1 MMQDNPVEMYVDS
14 INSIFTDI
22 SNTYNNSIEEIKEV
36 EQSLTD
42 LLHEIELSS
51 DKDMYQGYLLY
62 KEIKALRIRRRQA
75 KERVELLKGMYDFV
89 NGNQVAQI
97 KNTLGQLK
105 GNSKKTLSHQ
115 NNRVYSARQHD
126 DLTIENKHTD
136 FEDLMKKFNET
147 KRLFNFYPA
156 LCIIE
161 GILSIGSTIF
171 AITTH
176 NIIAYYII
184 DTLIFSIV
192 TRNICCGGIKLRAMR
207 YNTEEQREQ
216 YDNNNNSANAIGTI
230 VGSCL
235 AMILD
240 LDFEVMLII
249 ATIGNTVDNIFYI
262 CIYYNE
268 RKKISESKIN
278 KSRVS

>member
-1 MMQDNPVEMYVDS
+1 MWLRNPRGQDGVLVVRQVKFDGMILATLICTTFYSTSYPFIHKQIMYYASDNLIALNQIINCVS
-14 INSIFTDI
+14 IVLF
-22 SNTYNNSIEEIKEV
+22 
-36 EQSLTD
+36 
-42 LLHEIELSS
+42 
-51 DKDMYQGYLLY
+51 G
-62 KEIKALRIRRRQA
+62 
-75 KERVELLKGMYDFV
+75 FV
-89 NGNQVAQI
+89 W
-97 KNTLGQLK
+97 
-105 GNSKKTLSHQ
+105 
-115 NNRVYSARQHD
+115 
-126 DLTIENKHTD
+126 NK
-136 FEDLMKKFNET
+136 T

-176 NIIAYYII
+176 NIVAYYVI

-207 YNTEEQREQ
+207 YNTEEQRER

-240 LDFEVMLII
+240 LNFEAMLIV

-262 CIYYNE
+262 CIYFKE
-268 RKKISESKIN
+268 RKRISESKIN

>member
-1 MMQDNPVEMYVDS
+1 MWLRNP
-14 INSIFTDI
+14 
-22 SNTYNNSIEEIKEV
+22 
-36 EQSLTD
+36 
-42 LLHEIELSS
+42 
-51 DKDMYQGYLLY
+51 
-62 KEIKALRIRRRQA
+62 RRQDGVLVV
-75 KERVELLKGMYDFV
+75 R
-89 NGNQVAQI
+89 QI
-97 KNTLGQLK
+97 KFDGMILATLIC
-105 GNSKKTLSHQ
+105 TTF
-115 NNRVYSARQHD
+115 YSTSYPFIHKQIMYYASD
-126 DLTIENKHTD
+126 DLIALSQIINCVSIVLFGFVWNK
-136 FEDLMKKFNET
+136 T

-176 NIIAYYII
+176 NIVAYYII

-207 YNTEEQREQ
+207 YNTEEQRER

-240 LDFEVMLII
+240 LNFEAMLIV

-262 CIYYNE
+262 CIYFKE

>member
-1 MMQDNPVEMYVDS
+1 MLDMRQVKFDGMILATLICTTFYSTSYPFIHKQIMYYASDNLIALNQIINCVS
-14 INSIFTDI
+14 IVLFGFIW
-22 SNTYNNSIEEIKEV
+22 
-36 EQSLTD
+36 
-42 LLHEIELSS
+42 
-51 DKDMYQGYLLY
+51 
-62 KEIKALRIRRRQA
+62 
-75 KERVELLKGMYDFV
+75 
-89 NGNQVAQI
+89 
-97 KNTLGQLK
+97 
-105 GNSKKTLSHQ
+105 
-115 NNRVYSARQHD
+115 
-126 DLTIENKHTD
+126 NK
-136 FEDLMKKFNET
+136 T

-176 NIIAYYII
+176 NIVAYYII

-207 YNTEEQREQ
+207 YNTEEQRER

-230 VGSCL
+230 LGSCL

-240 LDFEVMLII
+240 LNFEVMLAI

-268 RKKISESKIN
+268 RNKISESKIN

>member
-1 MMQDNPVEMYVDS
+1 MLVVRQVKFDGMILATLICTTFYSTSYPFIHKQIMYYASDNLIALNQIINCVS
-14 INSIFTDI
+14 IVLFGFIW
-22 SNTYNNSIEEIKEV
+22 
-36 EQSLTD
+36 
-42 LLHEIELSS
+42 
-51 DKDMYQGYLLY
+51 
-62 KEIKALRIRRRQA
+62 
-75 KERVELLKGMYDFV
+75 
-89 NGNQVAQI
+89 
-97 KNTLGQLK
+97 
-105 GNSKKTLSHQ
+105 
-115 NNRVYSARQHD
+115 
-126 DLTIENKHTD
+126 NK
-136 FEDLMKKFNET
+136 T

-176 NIIAYYII
+176 NIVAYYVI

-207 YNTEEQREQ
+207 YNTEEQRER

-240 LDFEVMLII
+240 LNFETMLIV

-262 CIYYNE
+262 CIYFKE

>member
-1 MMQDNPVEMYVDS
+1 MRKIKLDGMILATLICTTFYATSYPFIHKKIISCASDNLIALNQIINCIS
-14 INSIFTDI
+14 IVSFGFIW
-22 SNTYNNSIEEIKEV
+22 
-36 EQSLTD
+36 
-42 LLHEIELSS
+42 
-51 DKDMYQGYLLY
+51 
-62 KEIKALRIRRRQA
+62 
-75 KERVELLKGMYDFV
+75 
-89 NGNQVAQI
+89 
-97 KNTLGQLK
+97 
-105 GNSKKTLSHQ
+105 
-115 NNRVYSARQHD
+115 
-126 DLTIENKHTD
+126 NK
-136 FEDLMKKFNET
+136 T
-147 KRLFNFYPA
+147 KRLFDFYPA
-156 LCIIE
+156 LCIVE
-161 GILSIGSTIF
+161 GILSISSTIF
-171 AITTH
+171 VITTH

-207 YNTEEQREQ
+207 YNTEEQRER

-240 LDFEVMLII
+240 LNFETMLIV

-262 CIYYNE
+262 CIYFNE

>member
-1 MMQDNPVEMYVDS
+1 MLVVRQVKFDGMILATLICTTFYSTSYPFIHKQIMYYASDNLIALNQIINCVS
-14 INSIFTDI
+14 IVLFGFIW
-22 SNTYNNSIEEIKEV
+22 
-36 EQSLTD
+36 
-42 LLHEIELSS
+42 
-51 DKDMYQGYLLY
+51 
-62 KEIKALRIRRRQA
+62 
-75 KERVELLKGMYDFV
+75 
-89 NGNQVAQI
+89 
-97 KNTLGQLK
+97 
-105 GNSKKTLSHQ
+105 
-115 NNRVYSARQHD
+115 
-126 DLTIENKHTD
+126 NK
-136 FEDLMKKFNET
+136 T

-161 GILSIGSTIF
+161 GMLSIGSTIF

-207 YNTEEQREQ
+207 YNTEEQRER

-240 LDFEVMLII
+240 LNFEVMLII

-268 RKKISESKIN
+268 RNKISESKIN

>member
-1 MMQDNPVEMYVDS
+1 MRLVWLRNP
-14 INSIFTDI
+14 
-22 SNTYNNSIEEIKEV
+22 
-36 EQSLTD
+36 
-42 LLHEIELSS
+42 
-51 DKDMYQGYLLY
+51 
-62 KEIKALRIRRRQA
+62 RRQDGVLVV
-75 KERVELLKGMYDFV
+75 R
-89 NGNQVAQI
+89 QI
-97 KNTLGQLK
+97 KFDGMILATLIC
-105 GNSKKTLSHQ
+105 TTF
-115 NNRVYSARQHD
+115 YSTSYPFIHKQIMYYASDNLIALNQIINCVSIV
-126 DLTIENKHTD
+126 LFGFIWNK
-136 FEDLMKKFNET
+136 T

-161 GILSIGSTIF
+161 GMLSIGSTIF

-176 NIIAYYII
+176 NIVAYYII

-207 YNTEEQREQ
+207 YNTEEQRER

-240 LDFEVMLII
+240 LNFEVMLII

-278 KSRVS
+278 KGGVS

>member
-1 MMQDNPVEMYVDS
+1 MWLRNP
-14 INSIFTDI
+14 
-22 SNTYNNSIEEIKEV
+22 
-36 EQSLTD
+36 
-42 LLHEIELSS
+42 
-51 DKDMYQGYLLY
+51 
-62 KEIKALRIRRRQA
+62 RRQDGVLVV
-75 KERVELLKGMYDFV
+75 R
-89 NGNQVAQI
+89 QI
-97 KNTLGQLK
+97 KFDGMILATLIC
-105 GNSKKTLSHQ
+105 TTF
-115 NNRVYSARQHD
+115 YSTSYPFIHKQIMYYASDNLIALNQIINCVSIV
-126 DLTIENKHTD
+126 LFGFVWNK
-136 FEDLMKKFNET
+136 T

-176 NIIAYYII
+176 NIVAYYII

-207 YNTEEQREQ
+207 YNTEEQRER
-216 YDNNNNSANAIGTI
+216 YDNNNNSANAVGTI

-240 LDFEVMLII
+240 LNFEAMLIV
-249 ATIGNTVDNIFYI
+249 AAIGNTVDNIFYI
-262 CIYYNE
+262 CIYFKE

>member
-1 MMQDNPVEMYVDS
+1 MLVVRQVKFDGMILATLICTTFYSTSYPFIHKQIMYYASDNLIALNQIINCVS
-14 INSIFTDI
+14 IVLF
-22 SNTYNNSIEEIKEV
+22 
-36 EQSLTD
+36 
-42 LLHEIELSS
+42 
-51 DKDMYQGYLLY
+51 G
-62 KEIKALRIRRRQA
+62 
-75 KERVELLKGMYDFV
+75 FV
-89 NGNQVAQI
+89 W
-97 KNTLGQLK
+97 
-105 GNSKKTLSHQ
+105 
-115 NNRVYSARQHD
+115 
-126 DLTIENKHTD
+126 NK
-136 FEDLMKKFNET
+136 T

-176 NIIAYYII
+176 NIVAYYVI

-207 YNTEEQREQ
+207 YNTEEQRER

-240 LDFEVMLII
+240 LNFETMLIV

-262 CIYYNE
+262 CIYFKE
-268 RKKISESKIN
+268 RKKISEGKIN

>member
-1 MMQDNPVEMYVDS
+1 MRKVKLDGMILATLICTTFYATSYPFIHKQIISCASDNLIALNQI
-14 INSIFTDI
+14 INCI
-22 SNTYNNSIEEIKEV
+22 SVVSFGFIW
-36 EQSLTD
+36 
-42 LLHEIELSS
+42 
-51 DKDMYQGYLLY
+51 
-62 KEIKALRIRRRQA
+62 
-75 KERVELLKGMYDFV
+75 
-89 NGNQVAQI
+89 
-97 KNTLGQLK
+97 
-105 GNSKKTLSHQ
+105 
-115 NNRVYSARQHD
+115 
-126 DLTIENKHTD
+126 NK
-136 FEDLMKKFNET
+136 T
-147 KRLFNFYPA
+147 KRLFDFYPA

-161 GILSIGSTIF
+161 GILSIGSAMF

-207 YNTEEQREQ
+207 YNTEEQRER

-240 LDFEVMLII
+240 LNFETMLIV
-249 ATIGNTVDNIFYI
+249 AAIGNTVDNIFYI
-262 CIYYNE
+262 CIYFKE
-268 RKKISESKIN
+268 RKRISESKIN

>member
-1 MMQDNPVEMYVDS
+1 MRKIKFDGMILAALICTTFYSTSYPFIHKQIMYYASDNLIALNQIINCVS
-14 INSIFTDI
+14 IVLFGFIW
-22 SNTYNNSIEEIKEV
+22 
-36 EQSLTD
+36 
-42 LLHEIELSS
+42 
-51 DKDMYQGYLLY
+51 
-62 KEIKALRIRRRQA
+62 
-75 KERVELLKGMYDFV
+75 
-89 NGNQVAQI
+89 
-97 KNTLGQLK
+97 
-105 GNSKKTLSHQ
+105 
-115 NNRVYSARQHD
+115 
-126 DLTIENKHTD
+126 NK
-136 FEDLMKKFNET
+136 T

-207 YNTEEQREQ
+207 YNTEEQRER

-240 LDFEVMLII
+240 LNFETMLIV

-262 CIYYNE
+262 CIYFKE

-278 KSRVS
+278 ESRVS

>member
-1 MMQDNPVEMYVDS
+1 MLDMRQVKFDGMILATLICTTFYSTSYPFIHKQIMYYASDNLIALNQIINCVS
-14 INSIFTDI
+14 IVLFGFIW
-22 SNTYNNSIEEIKEV
+22 
-36 EQSLTD
+36 
-42 LLHEIELSS
+42 
-51 DKDMYQGYLLY
+51 
-62 KEIKALRIRRRQA
+62 
-75 KERVELLKGMYDFV
+75 
-89 NGNQVAQI
+89 
-97 KNTLGQLK
+97 
-105 GNSKKTLSHQ
+105 
-115 NNRVYSARQHD
+115 
-126 DLTIENKHTD
+126 NK
-136 FEDLMKKFNET
+136 T

-176 NIIAYYII
+176 NIVAYYII

-207 YNTEEQREQ
+207 YNTEEQRER

-230 VGSCL
+230 LGSCL

-240 LDFEVMLII
+240 LNFEVMLAI

-278 KSRVS
+278 KSGVS

>member
-1 MMQDNPVEMYVDS
+1 MWLRNPRGQDGVLVVRQVKFDGMILATLICTTFYSTSYPFIHKQIMYYASDNLIALNQIINCVS
-14 INSIFTDI
+14 IVLF
-22 SNTYNNSIEEIKEV
+22 
-36 EQSLTD
+36 
-42 LLHEIELSS
+42 
-51 DKDMYQGYLLY
+51 G
-62 KEIKALRIRRRQA
+62 
-75 KERVELLKGMYDFV
+75 FV
-89 NGNQVAQI
+89 W
-97 KNTLGQLK
+97 
-105 GNSKKTLSHQ
+105 
-115 NNRVYSARQHD
+115 
-126 DLTIENKHTD
+126 NK
-136 FEDLMKKFNET
+136 T

-184 DTLIFSIV
+184 DTLIFSII

-207 YNTEEQREQ
+207 YNTEEQRER

-240 LDFEVMLII
+240 LNFETMLIV

-262 CIYYNE
+262 CIYFKE
-268 RKKISESKIN
+268 RKRISESKIN

>member
-1 MMQDNPVEMYVDS
+1 MLVV
-14 INSIFTDI
+14 
-22 SNTYNNSIEEIKEV
+22 
-36 EQSLTD
+36 
-42 LLHEIELSS
+42 
-51 DKDMYQGYLLY
+51 
-62 KEIKALRIRRRQA
+62 R
-75 KERVELLKGMYDFV
+75 
-89 NGNQVAQI
+89 QI
-97 KNTLGQLK
+97 KFDGMILATLIC
-105 GNSKKTLSHQ
+105 TTF
-115 NNRVYSARQHD
+115 YSTSYPFIHKQIMYYTSDNLIALNQIINCVSIV
-126 DLTIENKHTD
+126 LFGFIWNK
-136 FEDLMKKFNET
+136 T
-147 KRLFNFYPA
+147 KRLFNLYPA

-176 NIIAYYII
+176 NIVAYYII

-207 YNTEEQREQ
+207 YNTEEQRER

-240 LDFEVMLII
+240 LNFEVMLII
-249 ATIGNTVDNIFYI
+249 ATIGNTADNIFYI

>member
-1 MMQDNPVEMYVDS
+1 MRKIKFDGMILATLICTIFYATSYPFIHKQIISYASDNLIALNQI
-14 INSIFTDI
+14 INCI
-22 SNTYNNSIEEIKEV
+22 SVVSFGFIW
-36 EQSLTD
+36 
-42 LLHEIELSS
+42 
-51 DKDMYQGYLLY
+51 
-62 KEIKALRIRRRQA
+62 
-75 KERVELLKGMYDFV
+75 
-89 NGNQVAQI
+89 
-97 KNTLGQLK
+97 
-105 GNSKKTLSHQ
+105 
-115 NNRVYSARQHD
+115 
-126 DLTIENKHTD
+126 NK
-136 FEDLMKKFNET
+136 T
-147 KRLFNFYPA
+147 KRLFDFYPA

-161 GILSIGSTIF
+161 GVLSIGSAIF

-207 YNTEEQREQ
+207 YNTEEQRER

-240 LDFEVMLII
+240 LNFEAMLIV

-262 CIYYNE
+262 CIYFKE
-268 RKKISESKIN
+268 RKKIIESKIN